1 LTVSAETL
9 KSIYLPAPFN
19 SSQRCVTLLKI
30 LHLIKKYG
38 RLNAV
43 NDLSLDVE
51 KGDIVALLGP
61 SGCGKT
67 TTLRCVAG
75 LEKPDDGEII
85 INGKTVFSRNVFVP
99 PEKRNVGMV
108 FQSYALWPHM
118 NVFDNVA
125 YPLKLRRYAR
135 PEIRKQVLK
144 ALELVGLSGM
154 EYKFPSQLSG
164 GQQQR
169 VALARAI
176 VYEPQLILLDE
187 PLSNLDAKLRE
198 RVRGELKYLLKKIG
212 LTALYVTHDQEEA
225 FVIADRIVLMDAGRI
240 VQVGTP
246 MEIYEKP
253 ANKFVAEFIGRANV
267 FEATVVERGGEDGYG
282 FVKLKKGGDVVLYC
296 KTPNSVPNDCI
307 AFIRPNEIYI
317 YDKLPAERFNVI
329 EGRVVF
335 TEFRGQYRDIRVEIE
350 GGNEIIVSTHR
361 FCASS
366 TVQLPDI
373 GMRVYI
379 YIPPEAITLVNP
391 G

>member
-1 LTVSAETL
+1 
-9 KSIYLPAPFN
+9 
-19 SSQRCVTLLKI
+19 LLKI

-43 NDLSLDVE
+43 NDISIDVE

-85 INGKTVFSRNVFVP
+85 INGKTVFSRNVFIP
-99 PEKRNVGMV
+99 PEKRGVGMV

-125 YPLKLRRYAR
+125 YPLKLRRYTR
-135 PEIRKQVLK
+135 PEIRKRVLK
-144 ALELVGLSGM
+144 ALELVGLREM

-198 RVRGELKYLLKKIG
+198 KVRGELKYLLKKIG

-225 FVIADRIVLMDAGRI
+225 FVIADRVALMDAGRI

-267 FEATVVERGGEDGYG
+267 FETNIVERGGEDGYG

-296 KTPNSVPNDCI
+296 RTPNDVPNDCI
-307 AFIRPNEIYI
+307 AVIRSNEIHI
-317 YDKLPAERFNVI
+317 YDKLPAERFNII

-361 FCASS
+361 FCVSS
-366 TVQLPDI
+366 TVKLPDI

-391 G
+391 GSS